1 MTAHP
6 REVPV
11 AHRRL
16 QKQLPAETRRW
27 FERCLQALEGAQRF
41 EDAYALRMELADWL
55 LQDDTGIHEGNLTV
69 ETLLR
74 EQRLDGDPL
83 ALG

>member
-1 MTAHP
+1 MGPHR
-6 REVPV
+6 REAPV

-16 QKQLPAETRRW
+16 QRQIPAETRRW
-27 FERCLQALEGAQRF
+27 FEHCLQALERAHRF

-55 LQDDTGIHEGNLTV
+55 LQDETTPAPGNLTV
-69 ETLLR
+69 EALLR
-74 EQRLDGDPL
+74 VQHLDEDPL

>member
-1 MTAHP
+1 MASHP
-6 REVPV
+6 REAPV

-55 LQDDTGIHEGNLTV
+55 LQDDAGIQQGNLTV

-74 EQRLDGDPL
+74 DQHLDEDPL
-83 ALG
+83 AIG

>member
-1 MTAHP
+1 MKPQP
-6 REVPV
+6 REAPV

-16 QKQLPAETRRW
+16 HRQLPAETRRW
-27 FERCLQALEGAQRF
+27 IERSLQVLEGAQRF

-55 LQDDTGIHEGNLTV
+55 LQDDDGNGHGNLTV
-69 ETLLR
+69 EAVLR
-74 EQRLDGDPL
+74 DRHLDQDPL